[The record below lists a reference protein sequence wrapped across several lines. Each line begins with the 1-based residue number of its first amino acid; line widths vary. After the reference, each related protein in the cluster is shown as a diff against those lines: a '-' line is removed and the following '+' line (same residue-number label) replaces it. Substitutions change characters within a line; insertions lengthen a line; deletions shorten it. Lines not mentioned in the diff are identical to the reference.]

1 MKPTH
6 YEDLIM
12 KRAMD
17 LFAEEGL
24 KFFGINKKV
33 KELDPTELV
42 VLETKNMFMDYTF
55 FMEDD
60 SFIHFEFQTTNKG
73 KADLRRFRA
82 YEALLSHQTGKDVTT
97 YVVYSGN
104 IKNPGDILK
113 TGINEYK
120 VNSISMADKD
130 GDKIYNDIVE
140 KIKLGKEI
148 TKQDVISL
156 TFSPIMGGNI
166 STVDKILNAIKIVK
180 DINKDYKYDV
190 ESILYAFANKFLNGK
205 DLEKVKEELRM
216 TELGKSLI
224 QEGIEK
230 GRKEGREEGREEG
243 KAELLIK
250 MLVKKFKKVPNEYK
264 EKIKT
269 LPEETLEII
278 AIDIFEINSIEEL
291 EQYF

>member
-1 MKPTH
+1 MKPTN

-33 KELDPTELV
+33 KELGPTELV

-55 FMEDD
+55 LMEDD
-60 SFIHFEFQTTNKG
+60 TFIHFEFQTTNKG
-73 KADLRRFRA
+73 KIYLRRFRA
-82 YEALLSHQTGKDVTT
+82 YEALLSHQTAKDAVT

-104 IKNPGDILK
+104 IKNPGNTLE

-140 KIKLGKEI
+140 KIKLGKYI
-148 TKQDVISL
+148 TKQDIISL
-156 TFSPIMGGNI
+156 TFTPIMGGNVEI
-166 STVDKILNAIKIVK
+166 ADKIINAIQVVK
-180 DINKDYKYDV
+180 DVNNDYRYDV
-190 ESILYAFANKFLNGK
+190 ESILYAFANKFLSGK
-205 DLEKVKEELRM
+205 DLDKVKEELRM

-230 GRKEGREEGREEG
+230 GIKEGIKEGREEG
-243 KAELLIK
+243 KSELLIK
-250 MLVKKFKKVPNEYK
+250 MLIKKFKKLPDGYK
-264 EKIKT
+264 KKIKS

-278 AIDIFEINSIEEL
+278 ATDIFELNSIEEL

>member
-1 MKPTH
+1 MKPTN

-33 KELDPTELV
+33 KELGPTELV

-55 FMEDD
+55 LMEDD
-60 SFIHFEFQTTNKG
+60 TFIHFEFQTTNKG
-73 KADLRRFRA
+73 KTDLRRFRA
-82 YEALLSHQTGKDVTT
+82 YEALLSHQTGKDVVT

-104 IKNPGDILK
+104 IKNPGNTLE
-113 TGINEYK
+113 TGISEFR
-120 VNSISMADKD
+120 VNSISMASRD

-140 KIKLGKEI
+140 KIKSGIEVTKEEL
-148 TKQDVISL
+148 ISL
-156 TFSPIMGGNI
+156 TFTPIMGGKI
-166 STVDKILNAIKIVK
+166 STVDKIINAIDIVK
-180 DINKDYKYDV
+180 DIKKSYKPDI
-190 ESILYAFANKFLNGK
+190 ESILYAFANKFLSGK
-205 DLEKVKEELRM
+205 DLEKVKEELKM

-230 GRKEGREEGREEG
+230 GKEKG

-250 MLVKKFKKVPNEYK
+250 MLMQKFKKVPNEYK
-264 EKIKT
+264 EKIKE
-269 LPEETLEII
+269 LPEETIELI
-278 AIDIFEINSIEEL
+278 ATDIFELNSVEEL
-291 EQYF
+291 EKYF